1 MRKMQVIVE
10 SDGNEFMAHVNSF
23 FAKLE
28 KMNFAVVKTDYTKGS
43 LGNYVAFIDY
53 ESKPLPVK
61 LTREPIRGYPR
72 ESGLQ
77 TGERRN
83 R

>member
-28 KMNFAVVKTDYTKGS
+28 KMNYVVVKTDYTKGS
-43 LGNYVAFIDY
+43 IGNYVAFIDY

-61 LTREPIRGYPR
+61 LTCQHSHAYAW
-72 ESGLQ
+72 ESGL
-77 TGERRN
+77 
-83 R
+83 

>member
-28 KMNFAVVKTDYTKGS
+28 KMNYVVVKTDYTKGS
-43 LGNYVAFIDY
+43 IGNYVAFIDY
-53 ESKPLPVK
+53 ESKALPVK
-61 LTREPIRGYPR
+61 LTRQHSHAYAW
-72 ESGLQ
+72 ESGL
-77 TGERRN
+77 
-83 R
+83 